1 MAEKQRTLTKQE
13 QKRKE
18 VFDALCVVMQ
28 EKGYQ
33 KHDLMVSLKAANTIG
48 VLLTIPFLIL
58 VTIAYFWI
66 HPLNSASF
74 SSRQSVIWAVVLF
87 FALIVVHEGIHG
99 ITWACFAPSRFR
111 AIEFGV
117 IWKALTPYCTCSEPL
132 NRWQYVLGA
141 LMPTLI
147 LGFGLAAVATAM
159 QSIMLLLTAQLMI
172 ISGGGDFLIVA
183 QVFRYRTTSKDVV
196 FLDHPYECG
205 VVAFEK

>member
-99 ITWACFAPSRFR
+99 ITWACFAPSHFR